1 MKKSL
6 LRLLFFFLLFNVSV
20 SNAQTY
26 TNDKYNNSNY
36 TIPDGNSTSDAGTN
50 VSSVTFSGLPS
61 NAKITKVTIATRVQH
76 GKHSDLAARV
86 STNWN
91 GISSPSVVIYTAGS
105 QGNNSGALEKSRTTS
120 AFNDLNPN
128 QTFYFRVWDTA
139 SGNTGYIDAFGVR
152 VEYTVPPTV
161 NSVSPLSASTNQEVT
176 FTINGNYLTSGMGFH
191 VDNLEN
197 IQEQSGGS
205 LTRRYFKGTFQQY
218 SGTKNGVVK
227 DAPNG
232 TTLFNFSV
240 NVSTPHPTVSS
251 VSPLSASTNQ
261 EVTFTIDGNNLTSGM
276 GFHVDNLDNIQEQ
289 SGGTST
295 KRYFK
300 GTFQQWEGTKNGVVK
315 DSNGT
320 ELYNFT
326 VNVQN
331 SNSPPTNPS
340 INPFPSGTIVYVHE
354 AINVQV
360 RTGTDPDGDQT
371 KVHLTASDSDRTDS
385 NPYISSFGNGNVTHS
400 VPVTFN
406 STGVK
411 QVYATTFDVHG
422 NASGQAT
429 KAVTVVERN
438 ATCNFSDVSTTDW
451 FYNAVQDLCA
461 RSLIDDDGEAEPLV
475 NINRAELAKL
485 TYLAVG
491 LENNS
496 LADNFHTP
504 IVDLQDSALWYYT
517 YAKNLLYLEFDDGVA
532 PFDKNVNFY
541 PSGVITR
548 AHVLK
553 VLLEAW
559 NIDETDNS
567 GSNPYSDVEV
577 THEAYNYI
585 LKAKDL
591 GIIDSTSTIRP
602 NENALRAEVFVML
615 YRMLTVN
622 PQTIPDITIDDFF
635 KQGNYTPENL
645 NNFSAIHSGNF
656 NHYTKTSFGIA
667 SVGIPLVFS
676 HTYNSYLSDMPKELM
691 YLQPLGKM
699 WTHSFN
705 AYIQEFEADPAF
717 PEYFRVGLTLPNG
730 GFQFYKKQ
738 DQNYVPE
745 TEGIYDELE
754 KTASNEFTLT
764 TKGQIVYTFL
774 KVNTD
779 SRFYVLK
786 SITDRNN
793 NTLTIDYEDGTQEI
807 DGEKLIRIK
816 EVTGTSGRKLT
827 FSYYVQSD
835 RLKEVTD
842 PLGRKASFLYNGNN
856 YLFAYKNPKDL
867 ITLYNYGTG
876 KEKDLLKTI
885 TLPKGNVIASDYEN
899 KKLKS
904 IETSGADPKKY
915 TYVYDDVK
923 GYIDEIISPTGKI
936 TEVDFNEYGNL
947 TNLKDGT
954 TEVEIKYENTDHIN
968 YPTEVAYNT
977 QKTSVTYDNK
987 GNVLQRMLPEGV
999 TQTYEY
1005 NALNDIERFTDP
1017 KGNVYEY
1024 GYDSRGNVTS
1034 VKTPRA
1040 TTYFTVNDKGL
1051 VTQVT
1056 NPENISVGFVYD
1068 AYGNVVQTNAPEEIT
1083 TSATYDIASRLLT
1096 STNPKGNTIS
1106 YNYDANDNLLSEL
1119 FGGQTTAYEFDA
1131 NDNLTKIINA
1141 KNKAT
1146 TLKYNQDDDTL
1157 EEMQFGDAVDKYS
1170 YDSDG
1175 YIKTYTNPK
1184 GIVFTYEYFDDKK
1197 LKSVNSGSNSVSYT
1211 YDSLDRVE
1219 TVTNENGTLIY
1230 TYDDLDR
1237 ITSVK
1242 DYYNKTV
1249 EYSYDKN
1256 SNVTSITY
1264 PDDKQVTYSYYSDN
1278 LLKTVTDWNGHSTE
1292 YLYRDDGLLT
1302 QTLYPNGTKCT
1313 FLYDGAG
1320 RMVAKT
1326 WKKSDDT
1333 IINAYSF
1340 HLDTMGN
1347 HTQEIKTEPF
1357 GVIPLNTETQ
1367 NYSYTD
1373 TNRLE
1378 SVNSTT
1384 FDFDDNGNNTVK
1396 GDTQYSYDIY
1406 DRLIGISKT
1415 GYTAEYKYDA
1425 YGNRREKTVNGTTQR
1440 FVLDILGLS
1449 NVLAETDEQ
1458 GNYQNYYVY
1467 GLGLV
1472 SRIDASNTTHYYHD
1486 DFRGSTIAMTDDSEA
1501 ITHKYAYDDF
1511 GKVTQIEEANFNPY
1525 RYVGKYGIQ
1534 YEDEDLYFM
1543 RARYYNPDVGRF
1555 LTEDPIW
1562 ATNLYPYAGNNPVMN
1577 VDVNGKFFLP
1587 VYIED
1592 YETKRRKTKPS
1603 PKKVDTTFEAL
1614 ILYLFGDGE
1623 PIALGNNSVHSLM
1636 NSSDFKYRH
1645 NRIISGKTTS
1655 SYGDFSVDLESDVYH
1670 IGETNVNYSFICSRK
1685 DCIVTYDLFVN
1696 DGFWDPD
1703 EFVEFIYKITSP
1715 YIKIKNL
1722 EPDGLGPNLEL
1733 KVGKPYKY
1741 KSVQINVPF
1750 SNPGY

>member
-6 LRLLFFFLLFNVSV
+6 LRLLFFFLLFNVNISK
-20 SNAQTY
+20 AQTY
-26 TNDKYNNSNY
+26 TSSKYNYIDYS
-36 TIPDGNSTSDAGTN
+36 ISDA
-50 VSSVTFSGLPS
+50 SSTYPGYGSSRVQFSGLP
-61 NAKITKVTIATRVQH
+61 NEATITKIIINIRIVH
-76 GKHSDLAARV
+76 DNHSDLKAKFIH
-86 STNWN
+86 ST
-91 GISSPSVVIYTAGS
+91 SDPSVFINHTLFNTGS
-105 QGNNSGALEKSRTTS
+105 YNNSGVLEENFTLYPDMSP
-120 AFNDLNPN
+120 NPN
-128 QTFYFRVWDTA
+128 RTFELELRDSVE
-139 SGNTGYIDAFGVR
+139 GNTGYIDSFEVTI
-152 VEYTVPPTV
+152 EYEVLPSV
-161 NSVSPLSASTNQEVT
+161 DSVSPLTSTLNQEVT
-176 FTINGNYLTSGMGFH
+176 FTVSGTNLTSGMRFSI
-191 VDNLEN
+191 DNLEN
-197 IQEQSGGS
+197 IQELNS
-205 LTRRYFKGTFQQY
+205 
-218 SGTKNGVVK
+218 
-227 DAPNG
+227 
-232 TTLFNFSV
+232 
-240 NVSTPHPTVSS
+240 
-251 VSPLSASTNQ
+251 
-261 EVTFTIDGNNLTSGM
+261 
-276 GFHVDNLDNIQEQ
+276 
-289 SGGTST
+289 GTST

-300 GTFQQWEGTKNGVVK
+300 GVFEG
-315 DSNGT
+315 
-320 ELYNFT
+320 FT
-326 VNVQN
+326 GYKIGKVSDATHGITLLRFDVNVTGGN
-331 SNSPPTNPS
+331 SM
-340 INPFPSGTIVYVHE
+340 
-354 AINVQV
+354 
-360 RTGTDPDGDQT
+360 
-371 KVHLTASDSDRTDS
+371 
-385 NPYISSFGNGNVTHS
+385 
-400 VPVTFN
+400 
-406 STGVK
+406 
-411 QVYATTFDVHG
+411 
-422 NASGQAT
+422 
-429 KAVTVVERN
+429 
-438 ATCNFSDVSTTDW
+438 CNFSNISPSDW
-451 FYNAVQDLCA
+451 YYNAIIDLCG
-461 RSLIDDDGEAEPLV
+461 RGLIDDDGDAEHEE

-485 TYLAVG
+485 AYLSID
-491 LENNS
+491 LQNNS

-504 IVDLQDSALWYYT
+504 ILDLQDESIWYYR
-517 YAKNLLYLEFDDGVA
+517 YAKNLIYLEFGDGVS

-567 GSNPYSDVEV
+567 GSNPFSDVDV

-591 GIIDSTSTIRP
+591 GIIDNASTFRP

-615 YRMLTVN
+615 HRMLTVN

-635 KQGNYTPENL
+635 RQGNYTPKNL
-645 NNFSAIHSGNF
+645 NNFSEIHSGNF

-691 YLQPLGKM
+691 YIQPLGKM

-717 PEYFRVGLTLPNG
+717 PEYFRIGLTLPNG

-738 DQNYVPE
+738 DQNYVSE

-754 KTASNEFTLT
+754 KTGANEFTLT

-793 NTLTIDYEDGTQEI
+793 NTLTIEYEDGTQEI
-807 DGEKLIRIK
+807 GGEKLIRIK

-867 ITLYNYGTG
+867 TTVYNYGTE

-885 TLPKGNVIASDYEN
+885 TLPKGNVINSDYEN

-904 IETSGADPKKY
+904 IETSGDDPKKY
-915 TYVYDDVK
+915 TYVYNDVK

-947 TNLKDGT
+947 TKIKDGT
-954 TEVEIKYENTDHIN
+954 TEVEIKYENTNHKN
-968 YPTEVAYNT
+968 YPTEVTYNT

-987 GNVLQRMLPEGV
+987 GNILQRMLPEGV
-999 TQTYEY
+999 IQTYEY
-1005 NALNDIERFTDP
+1005 NALNDIKRFIDP

-1040 TTYFTVNDKGL
+1040 TTNFTINDKGL
-1051 VTQVT
+1051 VIQVI
-1056 NPENISVGFVYD
+1056 NPENITVNYAYD
-1068 AYGNVVQTNAPEEIT
+1068 AYGNVIQTNTPEEIT

-1096 STNPKGNTIS
+1096 STNPKGNTVS

-1119 FGGQTTAYEFDA
+1119 FGGLTTAYEFDE

-1197 LKSVNSGSNSVSYT
+1197 LESVNSGSNSVSYT
-1211 YDSLDRVE
+1211 YDNLDRVE
-1219 TVTNENGTLIY
+1219 TVTNKNGTLSFIY
-1230 TYDDLDR
+1230 DGLDR
-1237 ITSVK
+1237 ITEVK
-1242 DYYNKTV
+1242 DYYNNTV
-1249 EYSYDKN
+1249 KYSYDKN

-1278 LLKTVTDWNGHSTE
+1278 LLKTVTDWNSKITSYE
-1292 YLYRDDGLLT
+1292 YRNDGLLEKIT
-1302 QTLYPNGTKCT
+1302 YPNGTNCT

-1340 HLDTMGN
+1340 HLDKMGN

-1357 GVIPLNTETQ
+1357 GVIPLNTEAQ

-1373 TNRLE
+1373 TNCLE
-1378 SVNSTT
+1378 SVNNTT

-1449 NVLAETDEQ
+1449 NVLAETDEN

-1467 GLGLV
+1467 GLGLI
-1472 SRIDASNTTHYYHD
+1472 SRTDNNDNTHYYHD

-1577 VDVNGKFFLP
+1577 VDVSGEAYIVVTKMERFKDAPEFFKNFFLLDILNANLSHEHI
-1587 VYIED
+1587 VFDNGENTGWSESGYFSFTSEQIENNTINKSKHYDDDLMKKATEMVKKRNYGRAYGLSGILEIDKD
-1592 YETKRRKTKPS
+1592 YFDDENLKYVGKYNCQDFVSQVRFQYYVLKI
-1603 PKKVDTTFEAL
+1603 EQ
-1614 ILYLFGDGE
+1614 LF
-1623 PIALGNNSVHSLM
+1623 
-1636 NSSDFKYRH
+1636 
-1645 NRIISGKTTS
+1645 
-1655 SYGDFSVDLESDVYH
+1655 
-1670 IGETNVNYSFICSRK
+1670 NYSK
-1685 DCIVTYDLFVN
+1685 
-1696 DGFWDPD
+1696 
-1703 EFVEFIYKITSP
+1703 
-1715 YIKIKNL
+1715 
-1722 EPDGLGPNLEL
+1722 
-1733 KVGKPYKY
+1733 
-1741 KSVQINVPF
+1741 
-1750 SNPGY
+1750 